1 MRIELDEDWDVDTIF
16 QSLSNTEKEQLLDLL
31 LEDKEKKYVKK
42 IGEMLNLEILNIR
55 DLIANKKSDEEV
67 VNKLKELFKN
77 LDIL

>member
-16 QSLSNTEKEQLLDLL
+16 QSLSDTEKEQLLDLL
-31 LEDKEKKYVKK
+31 LENKEKERVKK
-42 IGEMLNLEILNIR
+42 IGEMLNLEILTIR